1 MAGRALQR
9 ACTTGVAHR
18 CAAASLWRHELAGR
32 GDLYLVHP
40 VDLLARLRP
49 NGVVNVDGNNNRAVF
64 CNYDPILCRVK
75 SFNGDVI
82 TNEVSQ
88 LSVRGGGRGPV

>member
-1 MAGRALQR
+1 MSGR
-9 ACTTGVAHR
+9 
-18 CAAASLWRHELAGR
+18 ELAGR

-40 VDLLARLRP
+40 VGLLARLRP
-49 NGVVNVDGNNNRAVF
+49 NGVVKVDGNNDRAVF
-64 CNYDPILCRVK
+64 CNYDPGTVLWVK